1 MPGFDLH
8 CRADPGLDPGNF
20 LGHMTEQALRLW
32 GDPAALRQP
41 EEALEERFIELSGEA
56 VRPSLRPYAALTVGR
71 HVYLSRRSPEPRA
84 LPAEL
89 VSPPPDPLYQR
100 PLPRDCVLCC

>member
-56 VRPSLRPYAALTVGR
+56 VRPSLRAYAALTLVR
-71 HVYLSRRSPEPRA
+71 HVYLSSRSPDRRAFTEGGLSLSQEPLA
-84 LPAEL
+84 VSLLP
-89 VSPPPDPLYQR
+89 
-100 PLPRDCVLCC
+100 